1 MCGEKNLEQLLK
13 SMKPEHIL
21 GHYVFCKV
29 ETLENVNLSDFED
42 LFLYIARRF
51 YKDLK
56 PNEILETAVFT
67 FLPKGSRS
75 VTPARYL

>member
-1 MCGEKNLEQLLK
+1 MCGEKNLEKLLK

-42 LFLYIARRF
+42 LFFIYS
-51 YKDLK
+51 K
-56 PNEILETAVFT
+56 T
-67 FLPKGSRS
+67 FL
-75 VTPARYL
+75 